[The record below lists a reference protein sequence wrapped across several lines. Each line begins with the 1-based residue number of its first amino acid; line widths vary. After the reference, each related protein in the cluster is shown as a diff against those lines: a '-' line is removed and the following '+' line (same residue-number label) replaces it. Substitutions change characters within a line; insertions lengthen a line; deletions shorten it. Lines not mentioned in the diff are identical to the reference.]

1 MEENRADLPE
11 NSTAETE
18 SQPITKAIS
27 FTPTETN
34 ETAAT
39 TAPTEKKPAW
49 KKVLG
54 AIGDIVLVCVIVF
67 GINAYYT
74 DQMREQFDNVARYDA
89 NEIISE
95 LKDMGISC
103 TVEVTDEKLPKA
115 EKYSWK
121 EIREGGGR
129 PSMLF
134 QMLMYNES
142 FPDIFKTGKSVKY
155 LSYTRNVKVYIVP
168 DGAEESQYVGDVNVS
183 IQAFYQGYGKKGWL
197 YFDDA
202 EPDARLE
209 SFISS
214 YADKREQELFKQS
227 FVLRGSNVDYYNET
241 ITISYDWTNPWDED
255 VSPMWAFSLSAYQ
268 NGQELRQDYY
278 NSETDPTSNLAPGST
293 GSYSITYYLRDT
305 ASPVTLVVANSY
317 NHFFEDDPPTMEF
330 EIALSGG
337 TTASQSSGYP
347 QFGASTQEYS
357 DIYELFQQFQSDLE
371 NGNYTESEQGY
382 LYNGEEVRD
391 YRNYDDGEDLAEL
404 TLHDFGAY
412 GEVAFYALGQ
422 DILTYD
428 VSYAGSY
435 TFSGY
440 TADYFQF
447 EDYTGLQDLFIFCSG
462 NQEWLV
468 IWNDHH
474 RDGTAYTYEP

>member
-1 MEENRADLPE
+1 MEDHRTDFTENPNEITGKSSETNALLPE
-11 NSTAETE
+11 ETE
-18 SQPITKAIS
+18 GPEVGK
-27 FTPTETN
+27 N
-34 ETAAT
+34 EAAS
-39 TAPTEKKPAW
+39 EKKPVW
-49 KKVLG
+49 KKFVS
-54 AIGDIVLVCVIVF
+54 AVWDIAVICLIVY
-67 GINAYYT
+67 GVNAYYT
-74 DQMREQFDNVARYDA
+74 GQMQEQFDSIARSDA
-89 NEIISE
+89 IEE
-95 LKDMGISC
+95 HVDLDQFGIDYSL
-103 TVEVTDEKLPKA
+103 EVTDDKLPKA
-115 EKYSWK
+115 KTYSWK
-121 EIREGGGR
+121 EIRDGGGR
-129 PSMLF
+129 PAMLF
-134 QMLMYNES
+134 QMLMFNES
-142 FPDIFKTGKSVKY
+142 FPEIFKTGKSVRY
-155 LSYTRNVKVYIVP
+155 LNCTRTVKVSIMP
-168 DGAEESQYVGDVNVS
+168 EGAEEPQYIGDVDVT
-183 IQAFYQGYGKKGWL
+183 IQAFYQGLGRKGML

-202 EPDARLE
+202 ESGATLK
-209 SFISS
+209 SFINS
-214 YADKREQELFKQS
+214 YADTQEQKLFKQS
-227 FVLRGSNVDYYNET
+227 FTVQGSTVDYYNET
-241 ITISYDWTNPWDED
+241 ITIDYDWTNLFTEE
-255 VSPMWAFSLSAYQ
+255 VSPMWAFSLTAYQ
-268 NGQELRQDYY
+268 NGHELLQDYY
-278 NSETDPTSNLAPGST
+278 NSKTDSASNLAPGST

-357 DIYELFQQFQSDLE
+357 NIYELFQQFQSDLE

-422 DILTYD
+422 DILTYG

-447 EDYTGLQDLFIFCSG
+447 EDYTGLQDLFIFRSG

-468 IWNDHH
+468 TWDDHH
-474 RDGTAYTYEP
+474 RDGAAYTYEP